1 MNLDIINKLDEITN
15 IVKNDKELNE
25 LKDLKKDILNDKEL
39 LNKIEKLKSIDE
51 YNSKY
56 VDLKKE
62 ILSNDKYKRYIEL
75 ENKLYFEV
83 KDINNKLNSLTEKS
97 GCR

>member
-83 KDINNKLNSLTEKS
+83 KEINNKLNSLTEKS